1 MDFGAEGS
9 FKNFNFSE
17 VNGIGGITTV
27 PNDRFKKSVE
37 EAIHFL
43 ELFKT
48 LVDENLKVLQDIDKC
63 KKEKNSRYTNDN
75 LIRTQDEVKAMRI
88 FETLQSQL
96 QNWQFGVG
104 GISLTKN

>member
-27 PNDRFKKSVE
+27 HNDMFKKSVE

-48 LVDENLKVLQDIDKC
+48 LVDEKLKVLQDTDKC
-63 KKEKNSRYTNDN
+63 KKEKN
-75 LIRTQDEVKAMRI
+75 L
-88 FETLQSQL
+88 
-96 QNWQFGVG
+96 
-104 GISLTKN
+104 